1 MENSDDIRLIVKIA
15 QLYYEQE
22 MTQAQ
27 IAHKLGI
34 YRTTISRLLKR
45 GRELGVVTIAIN
57 YDYNDSLWLEERLK
71 QKFGLKEAVVAPLE
85 SEAGT
90 YGAQLFERLLSPN
103 AVIGFGWGRAVSAL
117 VEALPQS
124 SQPRPLVCVPIVG
137 GPSGKLP
144 SRYHVNTLTYS
155 AATRLKG
162 ESYLADFPALLDN
175 PLIRQGI
182 MQSQHFQTL
191 ADYWQRLDIAVVGIG
206 SPAIRHAAN
215 WQAFYGNA
223 QSDELEALQVAGDI
237 CSRFFAADGTPVATA
252 MQDKTLSIELE
263 TLKQA
268 RYVIGLASGEEK
280 HAAILGALR
289 GQHINALVTDRTTA
303 EYLVQ

>member
-191 ADYWQRLDIAVVGIG
+191 ADYWQRLDIAAVGIG

-237 CSRFFAADGTPVATA
+237 CSRFFAADGTPVATE
-252 MQDKTLSIELE
+252 MQEKTLSIELA

-289 GQHINALVTDRTTA
+289 GQHINALVTDRATA

>member
-27 IAHKLGI
+27 IAHELGI

-45 GRELGVVTIAIN
+45 GRDLGVVTIAIN

-85 SEAGT
+85 REAGA

-206 SPAIRHAAN
+206 SPAIRHATN

-223 QSDELEALQVAGDI
+223 QSDELEALQVSGDI
-237 CSRFFAADGTPVATA
+237 CSRFFAADGTPIATA
-252 MQDKTLSIELE
+252 MQEKTLSIEL
-263 TLKQA
+263 TILKQA

-289 GQHINALVTDRTTA
+289 GQHINALVTDRATA

>member
-27 IAHKLGI
+27 IANQLGI

-57 YDYNDSLWLEERLK
+57 YDYNDGLWLEERLK
-71 QKFGLKEAVVAPLE
+71 QKFGLKEAVVAPQE
-85 SEAGT
+85 SETGI

-103 AVIGFGWGRAVSAL
+103 VVIGFGWGRAVSAL

-162 ESYLADFPALLDN
+162 ESYLADFPVLLDN

-191 ADYWQRLDIAVVGIG
+191 AEYWQRLDIALVGIG

-237 CSRFFAADGTPVATA
+237 CSRFFAVDGTPVATA
-252 MQDKTLSIELE
+252 MQDKTLSIELKG
-263 TLKQA
+263 LKQA

-289 GQHINALVTDRTTA
+289 GQHINALVTDRATA

>member
-27 IAHKLGI
+27 IANQLGI

-57 YDYNDSLWLEERLK
+57 YDYNDGLWLEERLK
-71 QKFGLKEAVVAPLE
+71 QKFGLKEAVVAPQE
-85 SEAGT
+85 SETGI

-103 AVIGFGWGRAVSAL
+103 VVIGFGWGRAVSAL

-182 MQSQHFQTL
+182 MQSPHFQTL
-191 ADYWQRLDIAVVGIG
+191 AEYWQRLDIALVGIG

-237 CSRFFAADGTPVATA
+237 CSRFFAADGMPVATA
-252 MQDKTLSIELE
+252 MQEKTLSIELE
-263 TLKQA
+263 ILKQA

-289 GQHINALVTDRTTA
+289 GQHINALVTDRATA

>member
-27 IAHKLGI
+27 IAHELGI

-237 CSRFFAADGTPVATA
+237 CSRFFVADGTPVATE
-252 MQDKTLSIELE
+252 MQEKTLSIELA

-289 GQHINALVTDRTTA
+289 GQHINALVTDRATA

>member
-27 IAHKLGI
+27 IAHELGI

-71 QKFGLKEAVVAPLE
+71 QKFGLKEAVVAPQE
-85 SEAGT
+85 SEAGA

-182 MQSQHFQTL
+182 MQSPHFQTL
-191 ADYWQRLDIAVVGIG
+191 AEYWQRLDIAVVGIG
-206 SPAIRHAAN
+206 SPTIRHAAN
-215 WQAFYGNA
+215 WQAFYGNRRA
-223 QSDELEALQVAGDI
+223 D
-237 CSRFFAADGTPVATA
+237 DGTPVATA
-252 MQDKTLSIELE
+252 MQDKTLSIELK

-280 HAAILGALR
+280 YAALLGALR
-289 GQHINALVTDRTTA
+289 GQHINALVTDRATA

>member
-1 MENSDDIRLIVKIA
+1 M
-15 QLYYEQE
+15 
-22 MTQAQ
+22 
-27 IAHKLGI
+27 
-34 YRTTISRLLKR
+34 
-45 GRELGVVTIAIN
+45 
-57 YDYNDSLWLEERLK
+57 
-71 QKFGLKEAVVAPLE
+71 
-85 SEAGT
+85 
-90 YGAQLFERLLSPN
+90 
-103 AVIGFGWGRAVSAL
+103 IGFGWGRAVSAL

-182 MQSQHFQTL
+182 MQSPHFQTL
-191 ADYWQRLDIAVVGIG
+191 AGYWQHLDIALVGIG

-237 CSRFFAADGTPVATA
+237 CSRFFAADGMPVATA
-252 MQDKTLSIELE
+252 MQEKTLSIELE
-263 TLKQA
+263 ILKQA

-289 GQHINALVTDRTTA
+289 GQHINALVTDRATA